1 MISNAQIKTIA
12 SYKLAKFRNQD
23 EVFVVEGVKMV
34 DELLRSNHTIEMICA
49 TNKWIEEHNKIPSQ
63 ISLNIQEIKTQ
74 DLERIS
80 SLTTPNQV
88 LAIVKRKESNPI
100 ELKSQLVIA
109 LDEIKDPG
117 NLGTIVRIADW
128 FGIENII
135 CSENTVDIYNPK
147 AIQATMGSLF
157 RVNITYTN
165 LFQYFQTLPSYYP
178 IYGTIIEG
186 GKNIYHQN
194 LQQEGIIVI
203 GSESHGIS
211 QEIKQL
217 ITHPLTIPSFS
228 KQQGPESLNASIATS
243 IICSEFRRKDIR

>member
-49 TNKWIEEHNKIPSQ
+49 TKNWIEEHKKIASQ

-88 LAIVKRKESNPI
+88 LAIVKRKESKPI

-157 RVNITYTN
+157 RINITYNN
-165 LFQYFQTLPSYYP
+165 LFQYLQTIPSSHP

-186 GKNIYHQN
+186 GKNLYQEN

-228 KQQGPESLNASIATS
+228 KEQGPESLNASIATS

>member
-49 TNKWIEEHNKIPSQ
+49 TKNWIEEHKKIASQ
-63 ISLNIQEIKTQ
+63 INLNIQEIKTQ

-88 LAIVKRKESNPI
+88 LAIVKRKESKPI

-157 RVNITYTN
+157 RINITYNN
-165 LFQYFQTLPSYYP
+165 LFQYLQTIPSSHP

-186 GKNIYHQN
+186 GKNLYQEN

-228 KQQGPESLNASIATS
+228 KEQGPESLNASIATS
-243 IICSEFRRKDIR
+243 IICSEFRRK

>member
-49 TNKWIEEHNKIPSQ
+49 TKNWIEEHKKIASQ
-63 ISLNIQEIKTQ
+63 INLNIQEIKTQ

-88 LAIVKRKESNPI
+88 LAIVKRKESKPI

-157 RVNITYTN
+157 RINITYNN
-165 LFQYFQTLPSYYP
+165 LFQYLQTIPSSHP

-186 GKNIYHQN
+186 GKNLYQEN

-203 GSESHGIS
+203 GSESHG
-211 QEIKQL
+211 
-217 ITHPLTIPSFS
+217 
-228 KQQGPESLNASIATS
+228 
-243 IICSEFRRKDIR
+243 

>member
-1 MISNAQIKTIA
+1 IA

-49 TNKWIEEHNKIPSQ
+49 TKNWIEEHKKIASQ
-63 ISLNIQEIKTQ
+63 INLNIQEIKTQ

-88 LAIVKRKESNPI
+88 LAIVKRKESKPI

-157 RVNITYTN
+157 RINITYNN
-165 LFQYFQTLPSYYP
+165 LFQYLQTIPSSHP

-186 GKNIYHQN
+186 GKNIYQEN
-194 LQQEGIIVI
+194 LRQEGIIVI

-228 KQQGPESLNASIATS
+228 KEQGPESLNASIATS
-243 IICSEFRRKDIR
+243 IICSEFRRK

>member
-49 TNKWIEEHNKIPSQ
+49 TKNWIEEHKKIASQ
-63 ISLNIQEIKTQ
+63 INLNIQEIKTQ

-88 LAIVKRKESNPI
+88 LAIVKRKESKPI

-157 RVNITYTN
+157 RINITYNN
-165 LFQYFQTLPSYYP
+165 LFQYLQTLPSSHP

-186 GKNIYHQN
+186 GKNLYQEN

-228 KQQGPESLNASIATS
+228 KEQGPESLNASIATS
-243 IICSEFRRKDIR
+243 IICSEFRRK

>member
-49 TNKWIEEHNKIPSQ
+49 TKNWIEEHKKIASQ
-63 ISLNIQEIKTQ
+63 INLNIQEIKTQ

-88 LAIVKRKESNPI
+88 LAIVKRKESKPI

-157 RVNITYTN
+157 RINITYNN
-165 LFQYFQTLPSYYP
+165 LFQYLQTLPSSHP

-186 GKNIYHQN
+186 GKNIYQEN
-194 LQQEGIIVI
+194 LRQEGIIVI

-228 KQQGPESLNASIATS
+228 KEQGPESLNASIATS
-243 IICSEFRRKDIR
+243 IICSEFRRK

>member
-1 MISNAQIKTIA
+1 NSNILEKELFLQKTNMISNAQIKTIA
-12 SYKLAKFRNQD
+12 SYKFAKFRNQD

-34 DELLRSNHTIEMICA
+34 DELLRSNHKIEMICA

-88 LAIVKRKESNPI
+88 LAIVKRKESKPI

-135 CSENTVDIYNPK
+135 CSENTVDI
-147 AIQATMGSLF
+147 
-157 RVNITYTN
+157 
-165 LFQYFQTLPSYYP
+165 
-178 IYGTIIEG
+178 
-186 GKNIYHQN
+186 
-194 LQQEGIIVI
+194 
-203 GSESHGIS
+203 
-211 QEIKQL
+211 
-217 ITHPLTIPSFS
+217 
-228 KQQGPESLNASIATS
+228 
-243 IICSEFRRKDIR
+243 

>member
-49 TNKWIEEHNKIPSQ
+49 TKNWIEEHKKIASQ
-63 ISLNIQEIKTQ
+63 INLNIQEIKTQ

-88 LAIVKRKESNPI
+88 LAIVKRKESKPI

-157 RVNITYTN
+157 RINITYNN
-165 LFQYFQTLPSYYP
+165 LFQYLQTIPSSHP

-186 GKNIYHQN
+186 GKNLYQEN

-211 QEIKQL
+211 QDIKQL

-228 KQQGPESLNASIATS
+228 KEQGPESLNASIATS
-243 IICSEFRRKDIR
+243 IICSEFRRK

>member
-49 TNKWIEEHNKIPSQ
+49 TKNWIEEHKKIASQ

-88 LAIVKRKESNPI
+88 LAIVKRKESKPI
-100 ELKSQLVIA
+100 EFKSQLVIA

-157 RVNITYTN
+157 RINITYNN
-165 LFQYFQTLPSYYP
+165 LFQYLQTLPSSHP

-186 GKNIYHQN
+186 GKNLYQEN

-228 KQQGPESLNASIATS
+228 KEQGPESLNASIATS
-243 IICSEFRRKDIR
+243 IICSEFRRK

>member
-49 TNKWIEEHNKIPSQ
+49 TKNWIEEHKKIASQ
-63 ISLNIQEIKTQ
+63 INLNIQEIKTQ

-88 LAIVKRKESNPI
+88 LAIVKRKESKPI

-147 AIQATMGSLF
+147 AIQATMAHYL
-157 RVNITYTN
+157 
-165 LFQYFQTLPSYYP
+165 
-178 IYGTIIEG
+178 E
-186 GKNIYHQN
+186 
-194 LQQEGIIVI
+194 
-203 GSESHGIS
+203 
-211 QEIKQL
+211 
-217 ITHPLTIPSFS
+217 
-228 KQQGPESLNASIATS
+228 
-243 IICSEFRRKDIR
+243 

>member
-49 TNKWIEEHNKIPSQ
+49 TKNWIEEHKKIASQ
-63 ISLNIQEIKTQ
+63 INLNIQEIKTQ

-88 LAIVKRKESNPI
+88 LAIVKRKESKPI

-157 RVNITYTN
+157 RINITYNN
-165 LFQYFQTLPSYYP
+165 LFQYLQTIPSSHP

-186 GKNIYHQN
+186 GKNLYQEN

-228 KQQGPESLNASIATS
+228 KEQGPESLNASIATS

>member
-49 TNKWIEEHNKIPSQ
+49 TKNWIEEHKKIASQ
-63 ISLNIQEIKTQ
+63 INLNIQEIKTQ

-88 LAIVKRKESNPI
+88 LAIVKRKESKPI

-157 RVNITYTN
+157 RINITYNN
-165 LFQYFQTLPSYYP
+165 LFQYLQTLPSSHP

-186 GKNIYHQN
+186 GKNIYQEN

-228 KQQGPESLNASIATS
+228 KEQGPESLNASIATS
-243 IICSEFRRKDIR
+243 IICSEFRRK

>member
-49 TNKWIEEHNKIPSQ
+49 TKNWIEEHKKIAFQ
-63 ISLNIQEIKTQ
+63 INLNIQEIKTQ

-88 LAIVKRKESNPI
+88 LAIVKRKESKPI

-157 RVNITYTN
+157 RINITYNN
-165 LFQYFQTLPSYYP
+165 LFQYLQTLPSSHP

-186 GKNIYHQN
+186 GKNLYQEN

-228 KQQGPESLNASIATS
+228 KEQGPESLNASIATS
-243 IICSEFRRKDIR
+243 IICSEFRRK

>member
-49 TNKWIEEHNKIPSQ
+49 TKNWIEEHKKIASQ
-63 ISLNIQEIKTQ
+63 INLNIQEIKTQ

-88 LAIVKRKESNPI
+88 LAIVKRKESKPI

-157 RVNITYTN
+157 RINITYNN
-165 LFQYFQTLPSYYP
+165 LFQYLQTIPSSHP

-186 GKNIYHQN
+186 GKNLYQEN

-211 QEIKQL
+211 QEITQL

-228 KQQGPESLNASIATS
+228 KEQGPESLNASIATS
-243 IICSEFRRKDIR
+243 IICSEFRRK

>member
-49 TNKWIEEHNKIPSQ
+49 TKNWIEEHKKIASQ
-63 ISLNIQEIKTQ
+63 INLNIQEIKTQ

-88 LAIVKRKESNPI
+88 LAIVKRKESKPI

-157 RVNITYTN
+157 RINITYNN
-165 LFQYFQTLPSYYP
+165 LFQYLQTIPSSHP

-186 GKNIYHQN
+186 GKNLYQEN
-194 LQQEGIIVI
+194 LQQEGIVVI

-228 KQQGPESLNASIATS
+228 KEQGPESLNASIATS
-243 IICSEFRRKDIR
+243 IICSEFRRK